1 MTTTTLS
8 TVAAGFRHHPLS
20 CFAAGFISALVFEM
34 AAWSIMYAL
43 GMTANAPFSYNP
55 TKPFGVPQIWSFAFW
70 GGVWGLVFGWVE
82 RWFPE
87 GPMYYVA
94 AFLFGAIAPVLVLW
108 FIALPLKG
116 VPIAAGWKPMTMLFH
131 VIMHGCFG
139 LGVGLLLTYR
149 DGRLQMLRT

>member
-20 CFAAGFISALVFEM
+20 WFAAGFISALVFEM

-55 TKPFGVPQIWSFAFW
+55 TKPFGVPQIVVFGFW
-70 GGVWGLVFGWVE
+70 GCVGGLVFGWVE
-82 RWFPE
+82 LWLPY
-87 GPMYYVA
+87 GPRYDVA

-108 FIALPLKG
+108 FIGLPL
-116 VPIAAGWKPMTMLFH
+116 
-131 VIMHGCFG
+131 
-139 LGVGLLLTYR
+139 
-149 DGRLQMLRT
+149 

>member
-20 CFAAGFISALVFEM
+20 WFAAGIISALAFEM

-55 TKPFGVPQIWSFAFW
+55 TKRFGVSQILSFTFL
-70 GGVWGLVFGWVE
+70 GVVWGLVCGWVE

-87 GPMYYVA
+87 GPMYYAA

-108 FIALPLKG
+108 FIVFPLKG
-116 VPIAAGWKPMTMLFH
+116 APVAAGWDVTRMIMQ
-131 VIMHGCFG
+131 VIFHGCFG
-139 LGVGLLLTYR
+139 LGVGVLLR
-149 DGRLQMLRT
+149 WRSA